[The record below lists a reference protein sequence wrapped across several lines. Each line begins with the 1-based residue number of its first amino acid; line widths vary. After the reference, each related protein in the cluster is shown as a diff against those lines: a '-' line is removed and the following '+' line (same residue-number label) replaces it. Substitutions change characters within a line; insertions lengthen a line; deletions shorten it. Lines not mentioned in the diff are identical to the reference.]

1 VVVSPFALAKQEKTQ
16 WLRSGRRWTGIS
28 LVVVA
33 GWHYAQP
40 KWAKAN
46 SVLIRSVAVLPLDTL
61 QHEHEQEAF
70 AEGLTK
76 EPRIGG

>member
-1 VVVSPFALAKQEKTQ
+1 MAM
-16 WLRSGRRWTGIS
+16 
-28 LVVVA
+28 VVA